1 MQRNDVPK
9 TMSAWQVI
17 LALLIAY
24 TVAAFVRHDGDKFVD
39 GTDIKNSSN
48 GTFFWVHTFN
58 LGNLLLLPRP
68 GSTYLNWLYITTLVH
83 AGGNAMNIKHI
94 LCLC

>member
-1 MQRNDVPK
+1 M
-9 TMSAWQVI
+9 I

-24 TVAAFVRHDGDKFVD
+24 TVAAFVRHEGDKFVD

-58 LGNLLLLPRP
+58 LGTADIRSCADFDARGRSLLLTSCVRL
-68 GSTYLNWLYITTLVH
+68 
-83 AGGNAMNIKHI
+83 
-94 LCLC
+94 LC

>member
-1 MQRNDVPK
+1 MTYV
-9 TMSAWQVI
+9 AWQVI

-24 TVAAFVRHDGDKFVD
+24 TVAAFVRHEGDKFVD

-58 LGNLLLLPRP
+58 LGTLRVIACQKSLCLKELVVMYHCMLLLRP
-68 GSTYLNWLYITTLVH
+68 QKYKS
-83 AGGNAMNIKHI
+83 KS
-94 LCLC
+94 